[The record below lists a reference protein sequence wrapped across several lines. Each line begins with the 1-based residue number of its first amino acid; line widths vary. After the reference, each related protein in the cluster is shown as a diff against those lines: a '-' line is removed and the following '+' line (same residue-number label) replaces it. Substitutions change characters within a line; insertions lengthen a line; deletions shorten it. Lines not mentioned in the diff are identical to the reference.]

1 MHHLRLNTQYI
12 IFIALLLCGQA
23 KADQFLVQ
31 NQHGM
36 AVKNAVLEFSVARTP
51 AHSRT
56 VEANKNTLVMDQVNK
71 LFKPEVLI
79 IHKGDY
85 VSFPNSDNI
94 RHHVYS
100 FSPVKP
106 FELKLYSGKSKA
118 PIQFD
123 HSGVSVLGCNIHDS
137 MVGYIYIADSPYT
150 VLTDENGIATLA
162 KDIEYQSLNIWHQNL
177 SKAVTSTQRINYDDL
192 IQKPDNE
199 AIFVI
204 NLVLDSPEP
213 RNTFQSIFKKNAK

>member
-1 MHHLRLNTQYI
+1 MHHLSLNRSYI

-23 KADQFLVQ
+23 KADQFFVQ

-36 AVKNAVLEFSVARTP
+36 AVKNAVLEFSVAHIPSPLLT
-51 AHSRT
+51 AQ
-56 VEANKNTLVMDQVNK
+56 ANKNTLVMDQVNK

-106 FELKLYSGKSKA
+106 FELKLYYGKSKA
-118 PIQFD
+118 PIQFE
-123 HSGVSVLGCNIHDS
+123 HAGVSVLGCNIHDS

-150 VLTDENGIATLA
+150 VLTDENGVATLA
-162 KDIEYQSLNIWHQNL
+162 KDIEYQSLSIWHQNL
-177 SKAVTSTQRINYDDL
+177 SKSVTSTQRINYNDL
-192 IQKPDNE
+192 IKKPDNE

-204 NLVLDSPEP
+204 SLALDSPEP
-213 RNTFQSIFKKNAK
+213 RDTFQSIFKQNAK